1 MIDDLLDR
9 EFRSDYTCN
18 ELACEAWA
26 LVTGED
32 LSQRLNQFLNGGDG
46 FDRLDKPVSP
56 CLVFMYNS
64 ARTETH
70 IGLFY
75 EGRVLHLAAHGAQ
88 YVPLEFIVG
97 YKYCEFYK

>member
-9 EFRSDYTCN
+9 EFRHGYTCN
-18 ELACEAWA
+18 EFACEAWK

-32 LSQRLNQFLNGGDG
+32 LSQRLNLFLNGGEG
-46 FDRLDKPVSP
+46 FERLDKPISP
-56 CLVFMYNS
+56 CLVFLHNS
-64 ARTETH
+64 ARSETH

-75 EGRVLHLAAHGAQ
+75 EGRVLHLAVMGAQ

-97 YKYCEFYK
+97 YKYCEFYQ